1 MLLAIIG
8 LIDIIAG
15 ITLLFP
21 NFLGFYLGVILLL
34 KSLTSILGGLASKSL
49 FILLGIIDLIA
60 GLMLVLNFSLPW
72 VWAILVLKGLYSFV
86 IGLGSG

>member
-1 MLLAIIG
+1 MLLALIG
-8 LIDIIAG
+8 IIDIIAG

-34 KSLTSILGGLASKSL
+34 KSLTSIIGSLASKSL
-49 FILLGIIDLIA
+49 FVLLGIIDLIA
-60 GLMLVLNFSLPW
+60 GLMLVLNFNLPW
-72 VWAILVLKGLYSFV
+72 IWAILVLKGFYSFV

>member
-15 ITLLFP
+15 LSLLFP

-34 KSLTSILGGLASKSL
+34 KSLTSILGGIASKSL
-49 FILLGIIDLIA
+49 FFLLGIIDLVA
-60 GLMLVLNFSLPW
+60 GLMLVLNFNLPW
-72 VWAILVLKGLYSFV
+72 VWLILIVKGLYSFV
-86 IGLGSG
+86 VGLGS